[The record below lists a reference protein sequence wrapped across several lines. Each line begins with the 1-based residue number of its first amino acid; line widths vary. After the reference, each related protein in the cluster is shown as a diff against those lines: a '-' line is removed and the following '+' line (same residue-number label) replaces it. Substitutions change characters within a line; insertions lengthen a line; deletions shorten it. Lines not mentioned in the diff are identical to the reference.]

1 MARYGYG
8 RNSYRK
14 RSAGH
19 QKAIEH
25 IRAAKALSTELGGT
39 DKDVKEYFF
48 NLSQKQLGLI
58 LNKYEKMYSKK
69 ARDYA
74 QKTLPKWRSGKVHMS
89 GQTAERLFKLLP
101 PIMPI
106 EKKFELVESLWNHV
120 GPSSSKIFY
129 FGSDVSVKE
138 LHDRVKTH
146 LETVVINHELPKSFE
161 NRFNWLSQG
170 DVNTKQKLLNF
181 FRQKEKELLTD
192 ALRTNLPILINYING
207 KKGNFT
213 THIAQEIRVGKH
225 EVKVKFNNRVNGV
238 SEKLPPVQYEK
249 SSGNWLLWAIG
260 IFLLYL
266 FLAY

>member
-1 MARYGYG
+1 
-8 RNSYRK
+8 
-14 RSAGH
+14 
-19 QKAIEH
+19 
-25 IRAAKALSTELGGT
+25 LGGT
-39 DKDVKEYFF
+39 DKDVKQYFF
-48 NLSQKQLGLI
+48 NLSQKELDLI
-58 LNKYEKMYSKK
+58 LNKYERAYSKK

-74 QKTLPKWRSGKVHMS
+74 QETYPKWRSGKVHMS

-120 GPSSSKIFY
+120 GQSSNKSFY

-146 LETVVINHELPKSFE
+146 LESVVINHELPKTFE

-170 DVNTKQKLLNF
+170 DVNTKQKLLNY

-192 ALRTNLPILINYING
+192 ALRIKLPILINHING
-207 KKGNFT
+207 EKGNFA
-213 THIAQEIRVGKH
+213 THIAQDVIVGKH
-225 EVKVKFNNRVNGV
+225 KVKVQFNKRVNGV
-238 SEKLPPVQYEK
+238 SERLPPAQYEK
-249 SSGNWLLWAIG
+249 SSGSWIFWVIG

-266 FLAY
+266 ILAN